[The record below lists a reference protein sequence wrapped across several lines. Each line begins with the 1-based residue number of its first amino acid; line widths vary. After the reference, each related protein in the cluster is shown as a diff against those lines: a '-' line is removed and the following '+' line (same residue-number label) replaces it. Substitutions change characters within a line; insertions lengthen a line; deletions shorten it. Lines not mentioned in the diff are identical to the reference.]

1 MLMLGHFK
9 WFIKTKVYFCLT
21 STRKFLTLSKRGG
34 VSLHESDFWHTKNVY
49 KKRNFFLLLVIG
61 RLPFT
66 ELSTLHWY
74 HNIASDCWSHSKI
87 RHLIMDGITLG
98 HPWCKRMQLHPKI
111 RCNCVMCRW
120 QASIREAILCQIGCF
135 FTHCVNDPW
144 PPPPRFYTIMLRI
157 FLRNC
162 WKVRKHLLQHKLTK

>member
-1 MLMLGHFK
+1 MIYQNKSLLLPHKHKEVFDIVQAWRG
-9 WFIKTKVYFCLT
+9 LT
-21 STRKFLTLSKRGG
+21 SWEWFLAQ
-34 VSLHESDFWHTKNVY
+34 
-49 KKRNFFLLLVIG
+49 KKCLQKAQFFLLLVIG

-144 PPPPRFYTIMLRI
+144 PPPRFYTIMLWI
-157 FLRNC
+157 FRQKC
-162 WKVRKHLLQHKLTK
+162 